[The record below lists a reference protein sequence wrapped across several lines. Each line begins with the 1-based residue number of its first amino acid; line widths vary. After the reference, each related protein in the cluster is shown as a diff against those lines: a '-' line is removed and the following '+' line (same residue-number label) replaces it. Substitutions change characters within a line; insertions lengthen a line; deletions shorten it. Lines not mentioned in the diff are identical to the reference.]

1 MSRQSP
7 IPNDR
12 VEANIDQ
19 RQRAD
24 EARDRRQQE
33 ERHLRDQGVDDRP
46 GTDDADQGP
55 PE

>member
-24 EARDRRQQE
+24 EAREQREQE
-33 ERHLRDQGVDDRP
+33 ERHLRDQGVDNRP
-46 GTDDADQGP
+46 GTDDADQ
-55 PE
+55 ER